1 MSKKRVFDID
11 FPELAPM
18 EPVAPKQDAGRRG
31 PMATAIS
38 ENAGALQERAELELA
53 IREENDR
60 LAHEHVRLKREGLI
74 TDLIPLGQ
82 ISTTKLQRDR
92 RADRD
97 DEIDELKASIRSIGL
112 SNPIRVEVVE
122 DGYQLIQGFR
132 RLTAYQELYD
142 ETGDPTFAR
151 IPAGL
156 VAEGDALEKLYRRM
170 VDENLV
176 RRDISFAEMAI
187 LANRY
192 ADDPATDASTTAE
205 AVLALYGSAGRQKR
219 NYINHFASLME
230 RVGHVLS
237 WPEAIPRALG
247 LDLEKRLM
255 TGTDASIELVS
266 LLKSSAPSS
275 AEQELQ
281 VLRAFLDHAPI
292 ADTKS
297 RQRKGRAGAKTTLRI
312 VRPKGLFKCTVSDGK
327 LELRGDDDFSAI
339 DRVTLEGAIAAFLD
353 TIEKR
358 DD

>member
-11 FPELAPM
+11 FPEQAQLESA
-18 EPVAPKQDAGRRG
+18 EPKLDAGRRG

-38 ENAGALQERAELELA
+38 ENAGALQERVELERA

-74 TDLIPLGQ
+74 TDLIPLEQ
-82 ISTTKLQRDR
+82 ISTSKLQRDR
-92 RADRD
+92 RSDRD
-97 DEIDELKASIRSIGL
+97 EEIDELKASIRSIGL

-122 DGYQLIQGFR
+122 GGYQLIQGFR
-132 RLTAYQELYD
+132 RLTAYRELYS
-142 ETGDPTFAR
+142 ETADPTFAR

-156 VAEGDALEKLYRRM
+156 VAEGDALERLYRRM

-192 ADDPATDASTTAE
+192 ANDPATEASTAAE
-205 AVLALYGSAGRQKR
+205 AISALYGSAGRQKR
-219 NYINHFASLME
+219 NYITHFASLME
-230 RVGHVLS
+230 RVGDFLR

-247 LDLEKRLM
+247 LELEKRLM
-255 TGTDASIELVS
+255 AGGDAALDLASFLR
-266 LLKSSAPSS
+266 SSAPSS

-281 VLRAFLDHAPI
+281 VLRAFLDQASS
-292 ADTKS
+292 ARTEG
-297 RQRKGRAGAKTTLRI
+297 RKRKARAGAKTTLRI
-312 VRPKGLFKCTVSDGK
+312 ARPQGLIKCTASDGK
-327 LELRGDDDFSAI
+327 LELRGEEDFSAI
-339 DRVTLEGAIAAFLD
+339 DRVTLEGAVAAFLD
-353 TIEKR
+353 AIKKR